1 MALVAL
7 WAIVMNAWLIEGN
20 AATTAMIGWAVLLVL
35 FIATTRSTNPWLH
48 AGAAAFARV
57 VHQRDCARARPGR
70 AVAVDRLS

>member
-35 FIATTRSTNPWLH
+35 FIAATRSTNP
-48 AGAAAFARV
+48 
-57 VHQRDCARARPGR
+57 
-70 AVAVDRLS
+70 